1 MDDKNPPILL
11 PNGNVYCS
19 SIVKEYTNS
28 GKGKLQDPYQAMNDV
43 NQKNVESFKIGDQ
56 KKIFFF

>member
-19 SIVKEYTNS
+19 SIVKEYTKS
-28 GKGKLQDPYQAMNDV
+28 GKGKLKDPYQAMNSV
-43 NQKNVESFKIGDQ
+43 N
-56 KKIFFF
+56 